1 MPPYL
6 QPALLAPPPALEIT
20 DEEYSS
26 LKAARPIL
34 SAAFSLEENY
44 DLLIGNFV
52 EFEKAALAISMESV
66 ARVKFDYE
74 DMFQLKAD
82 MNRHAVNFLSSARL
96 FVDQTLQRVGKI
108 GGDSSE
114 VKRAMS
120 GEYDQWFEY
129 RFMEALRNHVQH
141 SGSAVHS
148 LTVGG
153 GWDKAREHRQFA
165 LEIMTLRRHLEE
177 DGSFKKITLKECPPK
192 VDLLVATRRYVESLS
207 LVHDV
212 ARQVTKIP
220 VENARIMFADAISK
234 YVEYSKASPIGLMAY
249 PSSSAD
255 GDGEVAIFLKWDD
268 VRLKLV
274 SQNRSLK
281 NMSKTVV
288 TSRNRI

>member
-1 MPPYL
+1 MPPFL

-20 DEEYSS
+20 DEEYSR

-74 DMFQLKAD
+74 DMFELKAD
-82 MNRHAVNFLSSARL
+82 MNRRAVNFLSSARL
-96 FVDQTLQRVGKI
+96 FLDQVLQRVGKI
-108 GGDSSE
+108 GGDSCE

-153 GWDKAREHRQFA
+153 GWDKARQHKEFA
-165 LEIMTLRRHLEE
+165 LEIMTVRRHLEE
-177 DGSFKKITLKECPPK
+177 DGSFKKATLNECPEK
-192 VDLLVATRRYVESLS
+192 VDLLFATRRYVESLS

-212 ARQVTKIP
+212 ARQVTKTL
-220 VENARIMFADAISK
+220 VEDARIIFAAAISK
-234 YVEYSKASPIGLMAY
+234 YVDYSKASPIGLTAY
-249 PSSSAD
+249 PSSSA
-255 GDGEVAIFLKWDD
+255 GGEGTVAVFLQWDD

-281 NMSKTVV
+281 NLSKTVV
-288 TSRNRI
+288 ASTSRS